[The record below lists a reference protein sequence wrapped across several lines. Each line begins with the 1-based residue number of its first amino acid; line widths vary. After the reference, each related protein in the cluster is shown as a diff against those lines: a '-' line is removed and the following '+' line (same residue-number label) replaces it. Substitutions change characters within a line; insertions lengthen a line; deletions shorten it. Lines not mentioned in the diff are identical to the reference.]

1 VYSSL
6 LRTRSDLGNPS
17 GFTTFD
23 SSRRRVRP
31 WGARKMNC
39 LRNQSLTAVLA
50 TRLQHSATILRG
62 HALPEAVRAL
72 ATNAA
77 RLVCETHGTSPGRVA
92 PPVEINSFCTES
104 VGQFPRGADPLSSR
118 ATAPVGPPSGAGT
131 HPSSSVT
138 RSRTGWIDLSVRA
151 PGGGGQWLGLEQMM
165 HRASERPRGWP
176 GAAHRPVRRLS
187 HTRGRRTSA
196 PLGPPLAPKGVSAVI
211 FFGVCWAVLLPIVRR
226 SSLVTNLA
234 HGSKSVSF
242 AVDSGP
248 RQTT

>member
-77 RLVCETHGTSPGRVA
+77 RLVCETHGTSPGRVGWFHPLKSIGFA
-92 PPVEINSFCTES
+92 QNRSGSFPE
-104 VGQFPRGADPLSSR
+104 A
-118 ATAPVGPPSGAGT
+118 
-131 HPSSSVT
+131 
-138 RSRTGWIDLSVRA
+138 RTLCQA
-151 PGGGGQWLGLEQMM
+151 
-165 HRASERPRGWP
+165 ER
-176 GAAHRPVRRLS
+176 
-187 HTRGRRTSA
+187 
-196 PLGPPLAPKGVSAVI
+196 PLGPALHPALGPVDCARRLASAP
-211 FFGVCWAVLLPIVRR
+211 G
-226 SSLVTNLA
+226 
-234 HGSKSVSF
+234 
-242 AVDSGP
+242 
-248 RQTT
+248 